1 MAGETQTGN
10 ATIVFS
16 IPGKDLSDNEIEK
29 IREIPQSKP
38 QFLLTFRFILITQFT
53 EFDGHCND
61 IL

>member
-1 MAGETQTGN
+1 MNTVIFITETQLMAGETQTGN

-38 QFLLTFRFILITQFT
+38 
-53 EFDGHCND
+53 
-61 IL
+61 